1 MGWRWFAAALKVND
15 VWWVWVLFAVV
26 IATVAVVTLALIG
39 YSVIVIAAPLIALTL
54 LILMQRHLDSAR
66 RFTLLGVLMALALTF
81 AVEVIVL
88 KGDIGRMNTVFKFY
102 LQVWIILGIAS
113 AVMIGW
119 MAQQMRRWTDTG
131 QTLWTA
137 AVVALVAAGLLYTIL
152 ATRAKINDRFDVKLG
167 PTFDA
172 MEFLT
177 VARGNEQGQE
187 YSFRDEYAA
196 LIWMQ
201 DNIQGTPVVA
211 ESAAAPEYRSLR
223 NRVPMYTGLPSIIG
237 YNWHQKQQR
246 SILPSDTI
254 DRRVSDVNLLFT
266 TIDANQ
272 AWSLIQRYGV
282 GYVIVGYPERLYYP
296 ALGLIKFEQMVT
308 AGRLRVAY
316 KNEHVTLY
324 QVVK

>member
-39 YSVIVIAAPLIALTL
+39 YSVIVIAAPLMALTL
-54 LILMQRHLDSAR
+54 LILAQRHLDSAR
-66 RFTLLGVLMALALTF
+66 RFIVLGALMALALTF

-119 MAQQMRRWTDTG
+119 MAQQMRRWTDTW
-131 QTLWTA
+131 QTLWTV
-137 AVVALVAAGLLYTIL
+137 AVVGLVASGLLYPIL

-167 PTFDA
+167 PTLDA
-172 MEFLT
+172 MEFMT
-177 VARGNEQGQE
+177 IARANEQGQE

-223 NRVPMYTGLPSIIG
+223 NRVPTYTGLPSIIG
-237 YNWHQKQQR
+237 YNYHQKQQR
-246 SILPSDTI
+246 SILPPDTI

-272 AWSLIQRYGV
+272 AESLIQRYGV

-296 ALGLIKFEQMVT
+296 AQGLVKFEQMVT

-316 KNEHVTLY
+316 RNEHVTLY
-324 QVVK
+324 EVVR